1 MTAMLT
7 SNEARALNDIIVEEL
22 AEFGLSKA
30 FVDKTAAA
38 KEITPRVARR
48 FDSSQTEKGIILL
61 YDPASL
67 EKVVL
72 TKIGEIEARCV

>member
-1 MTAMLT
+1 MAVTLT
-7 SNEARALNDIIVEEL
+7 SDEAKALNDYIVEEL

-30 FVDKTAAA
+30 FADKTAAA

-48 FDSSQTEKGIILL
+48 FDSSQTEKGTILL

-72 TKIGEIEARCV
+72 TEIGEIEARCV